1 MCKRLFLVLVLLL
14 MAQTAWAQETFTLA
28 IPNGFLIGEDYL
40 KMNDQEKSRKFLFF
54 PVIPAFEPGS
64 SFS

>member
-1 MCKRLFLVLVLLL
+1 